1 MKNHRYRHLQSGQTM
16 GGLRGLLEDSA
27 WLEIV
32 HVFAPFAPL
41 RETVCSVHFFLA
53 PRRQEHEY

>member
-1 MKNHRYRHLQSGQTM
+1 M

-32 HVFAPFAPL
+32 HVFAPFASL